1 MIREAGGEPRCPGN
15 EEGTRVGR
23 SAHVQMP
30 FGERGVACKELR
42 QAGFG

>member
-23 SAHVQMP
+23 SDMCKCLL
-30 FGERGVACKELR
+30 GRGSEWCEVEY
-42 QAGFG
+42 